1 MKGTSFVMFLCLCT
15 AVGFA
20 RDELS
25 TNGSGNSARPVP
37 LVSAPP
43 KPIPQ
48 CDRVHEVKG
57 DNRPIAAFTF
67 ASTPQASCSDS
78 IANCKDPV
86 KYLGVNG
93 DCACFACEYGGSTQ
107 HNICT
112 NAKNDKDTLLGRAI
126 HERQ

>member
-1 MKGTSFVMFLCLCT
+1 MKKTSFVMFLCLCT

-20 RDELS
+20 RNELS
-25 TNGSGNSARPVP
+25 TNGSGNGTLPVP
-37 LVSAPP
+37 LVSVLS

-48 CDRVHEVKG
+48 CDRVPAVKG
-57 DNRPIAAFTF
+57 DNRLFAAFTF
-67 ASTPQASCSDS
+67 ASTLEASCSDS

-93 DCACFACEYGGSTQ
+93 DCACFACEYAESTQ

-112 NAKNDKDTLLGRAI
+112 NSKKDKDTLLGRAI
-126 HERQ
+126 H